1 METLEK
7 IPECKVTLIGD
18 SGVGKS
24 SIIGRYISGIFMDD
38 CITSS
43 GANYSQKTFEKEGK
57 KLRLNIWDTAGQERY
72 RGLGRTFYKDAF
84 IICLVYDITEKNSFN
99 NIKQVWYPEIKKFG
113 EKYIILSI
121 VGNKSDLYEIEEVN
135 DNEAKNYANE
145 IGADYFLVSAKNGNG
160 IENMF
165 NNFVDKFLSPDFK
178 DKIYD
183 ALLNRSSSV
192 KLAKK
197 HITKKKCC

>member
-1 METLEK
+1 METSEK

-38 CITSS
+38 SISS
-43 GANYSQKTFEKEGK
+43 SASSYSQKIFEKEGK
-57 KLRLNIWDTAGQERY
+57 KLRLIIWDTAGQVRY

-84 IICLVYDITEKNSFN
+84 IICLVYDITEKNTFN
-99 NIKQVWYPEIKKFG
+99 NIKQVWYPEIQKFG
-113 EKYIILSI
+113 DKYIILSI
-121 VGNKSDLYEIEEVN
+121 VGNKNDLYELEEVN
-135 DNEAKNYANE
+135 DNDAKNYANE

-165 NNFVDKFLSPDFK
+165 NNFVEKFLSPDFK

-183 ALLNRSSSV
+183 ALLNRSNSV
-192 KLAKK
+192 KLDKK
-197 HITKKKCC
+197 QITKNKCC